1 MSDVPSNLIPTRI
14 TQLPSAPLP
23 ASADS
28 LMQIVYQ
35 GNNYHVRVGDIL
47 TTLGP
52 VPSSRNIIA
61 GTGMAGGGT
70 LTSDV
75 TLGIAVGGVGYSELA
90 STGVTGGVYG
100 TETTIPVFVVDIK
113 GRITSATSVPIV
125 VAGYVP
131 NSRTVTAGTGLTGG
145 GALGADITLTA
156 DLTSST
162 PLRGQDLGVV
172 GISSSIARADHRHPS
187 VDISDESQIDS
198 VLALGHGG
206 TSKSIIPVP
215 GGVVWCGSDG
225 LYVGPV
231 GIDGQVLV
239 SKGTGEYAWGSA
251 LLVIDQPAN
260 VVYAGPSS
268 GPDAPTNFRSL
279 VNDDLPASGVS
290 ANTYGSGTAI
300 PVVTVNAKG
309 VVTNVT
315 TSAVTTPNAVTFT
328 STGGAAPGATFDGS
342 AAKTIDYS
350 TVGAAPAGAYL
361 TAVAVTAPV
370 AGDGKAGTP
379 INMAAATASVDGYLT
394 KGDWT
399 TFNTK
404 QPAGAYLTGVTA
416 DAPLSGA
423 GTSGSHLVHSTADG
437 YLHVP
442 ATNTSHNGQVL
453 TAGATAGSI
462 NWATPTVTLTGDVTT
477 VGSAASLVKWGAGN
491 VIYVPLAGDIQT
503 YITAATA
510 GDTLI
515 LASGTYVVT
524 STITV
529 GKSLTI
535 KGQGS
540 AATKVNSST
549 AAIAVFT
556 IAASNVRLLDISSTN
571 SGAGT
576 AYTIFVNAGLTN
588 LQIRNVIGIL
598 SGTGTKYG
606 VWSLSSVTV
615 SDSEFYPTSSDSNSN
630 GVYLYNDSSAT
641 LNITANIQS
650 VRVIATGV
658 ANNNRGIVGNN
669 NNTAYT
675 ITINSVNNWLFCYGT
690 TGTTDIA
697 LYSYSTATNNVTIN
711 DYQSILNGADYDVLN
726 TSTNVLALNG
736 SILSNGTISGTITR
750 KYDMQ
755 ASSSTVNGYLTSTDW
770 STFNGKVSGP
780 ATNTADYIPQWNGAN
795 SKTLKDGLAVPAGG
809 LAGITA
815 LNTKQQILTVV
826 PVKTINYSANSF
838 EFVPVDISAGNVIV
852 TLPSA
857 PTDGTIIQTKVVTV
871 GLNRALEV
879 LASGTDKFNKVGGE
893 TSLYMNKQN
902 EANIFT
908 YQASTGIW
916 YNIVSAGVDNFA
928 TNFPGIDA
936 ATPITN
942 ANISINTTTFVLTIT
957 PPLGYFNIFIDGP
970 AVIRYRKTGTINFP
984 AFTNTSGI
992 WYFYFDINGTAVTTQ
1007 TALDIDE
1014 YVSNV
1019 PVYRLV
1025 WNATLVGAA
1034 KLVAQ
1039 YIEYHV
1045 NSIPAATHRWFHLQ
1059 GTQWKSGLEIKS
1071 NALVTADPNAD
1082 GRNTVVALTSGSN
1095 IDDNLEYTVT
1105 NSVAGTP
1112 WNQDMGDIVPAT
1124 LNATNSGLFK
1134 VFVQDAGGL
1143 TSFLPATRFPFA
1155 WNSGSNRP
1163 EVVSGTGVRTVVTD
1177 NRWFV
1182 YFVYSS
1188 PNPVSGDAVNVVS
1201 ATTEFTSIVNAR
1213 AFNWVDIQNTYPT
1226 AFGSDFELR
1235 PLYRVIF
1242 YNDNSGGGSF
1252 PAGCKYSVIREIQD
1266 IRKAAVTS
1274 TTAATGSL
1282 PASSVTFV
1290 PAGGIGATNVQ
1301 AALEELDLEKANLIS
1316 PSFTTPVLGTPTS
1329 GNFSTG
1335 TFTWPTFNQNT
1346 LGTAA
1351 GLSATLAIGSGGTGT
1366 THGVDGG
1373 TF

>member
-61 GTGMAGGGT
+61 GTGMAGGGP
-70 LTSDV
+70 LSSDV

-100 TETTIPVFVVDIK
+100 TATTIPVFVVDIK

-239 SKGTGEYAWGSA
+239 SKGAGEYAWGSA

-268 GPDAPTNFRSL
+268 GPDAPTKFRSL

-379 INMAAATASVDGYLT
+379 INMAAATASADGYLT

-399 TFNTK
+399 IFNSK
-404 QPAGAYLTGVTA
+404 QPAGAYLTA
-416 DAPLSGA
+416 
-423 GTSGSHLVHSTADG
+423 
-437 YLHVP
+437 
-442 ATNTSHNGQVL
+442 
-453 TAGATAGSI
+453 
-462 NWATPTVTLTGDVTT
+462 LTGDVTT

-588 LQIRNVIGIL
+588 LQIQNVIGIL

-675 ITINSVNNWLFCYGT
+675 ITINSVNNWLFSYGT

-780 ATNTADYIPQWNGAN
+780 AGATDNNVVLFNGATG
-795 SKTLKDGLAVPAGG
+795 KLIKDGGTLG
-809 LAGITA
+809 TA
-815 LNTKQQILTVV
+815 
-826 PVKTINYSANSF
+826 AF
-838 EFVPVDISAGNVIV
+838 
-852 TLPSA
+852 
-857 PTDGTIIQTKVVTV
+857 
-871 GLNRALEV
+871 
-879 LASGTDKFNKVGGE
+879 
-893 TSLYMNKQN
+893 
-902 EANIFT
+902 
-908 YQASTGIW
+908 
-916 YNIVSAGVDNFA
+916 
-928 TNFPGIDA
+928 A
-936 ATPITN
+936 ATT
-942 ANISINTTTFVLTIT
+942 
-957 PPLGYFNIFIDGP
+957 
-970 AVIRYRKTGTINFP
+970 
-984 AFTNTSGI
+984 AF
-992 WYFYFDINGTAVTTQ
+992 DVA
-1007 TALDIDE
+1007 
-1014 YVSNV
+1014 
-1019 PVYRLV
+1019 
-1025 WNATLVGAA
+1025 GAA
-1034 KLVAQ
+1034 
-1039 YIEYHV
+1039 
-1045 NSIPAATHRWFHLQ
+1045 
-1059 GTQWKSGLEIKS
+1059 
-1071 NALVTADPNAD
+1071 
-1082 GRNTVVALTSGSN
+1082 
-1095 IDDNLEYTVT
+1095 
-1105 NSVAGTP
+1105 
-1112 WNQDMGDIVPAT
+1112 
-1124 LNATNSGLFK
+1124 
-1134 VFVQDAGGL
+1134 
-1143 TSFLPATRFPFA
+1143 
-1155 WNSGSNRP
+1155 
-1163 EVVSGTGVRTVVTD
+1163 
-1177 NRWFV
+1177 
-1182 YFVYSS
+1182 
-1188 PNPVSGDAVNVVS
+1188 
-1201 ATTEFTSIVNAR
+1201 
-1213 AFNWVDIQNTYPT
+1213 
-1226 AFGSDFELR
+1226 
-1235 PLYRVIF
+1235 
-1242 YNDNSGGGSF
+1242 
-1252 PAGCKYSVIREIQD
+1252 
-1266 IRKAAVTS
+1266 AAVTP
-1274 TTAATGSL
+1274 TTLGL
-1282 PASSVTFV
+1282 V
-1290 PAGGIGATNVQ
+1290 IGTNVQ
-1301 AALEELDLEKANLIS
+1301 AYDADLTTWAGITPGTSVGTALAVAVGTAGSIVVNGGA
-1316 PSFTTPVLGTPTS
+1316 LGTPSS
-1329 GNFSTG
+1329 GTLTNC
-1335 TFTWPTFNQNT
+1335 TFPTLNQNT
-1346 LGTAA
+1346 SGTAAGLSATLAIGSGGTGQTTAQLAINALAGAVTNGYILLGNGTNVAMSAPPTWNQNTSGTAA

-1366 THGVDGG
+1366 THGIDGG

>member
-61 GTGMAGGGT
+61 GTGMAGGGP
-70 LTSDV
+70 LSSDV

-225 LYVGPV
+225 LYVAPAGTP
-231 GIDGQVLV
+231 GLVLT
-239 SKGTGEYAWGSA
+239 SGGTGAPTWEVVDVDI
-251 LLVIDQPAN
+251 LRPAN
-260 VVYAGPSS
+260 TVRSGPAS
-268 GPDAPTNFRSL
+268 GPDAIPTFRSL
-279 VNDDLPASGVS
+279 VNADLPASGVS

-300 PVVTVNAKG
+300 PIVTVNAKG
-309 VVTNVT
+309 VITNVAT
-315 TSAVTTPNAVTFT
+315 AAVTAAVVAHAVTFT
-328 STGGAAPGATFDGS
+328 NTGGAAAGTTFDGS

-361 TAVAVTAPV
+361 TGVAITAPI
-370 AGDGKAGTP
+370 AGDGKVGTP
-379 INMAAATASVDGYLT
+379 INIPAATASVDGYLA

-423 GTSGSHLVHSTADG
+423 GTSGNHLVHSTADG

-576 AYTIFVNAGLTN
+576 ASTIFVNAGLTN

-598 SGTGTKYG
+598 SGTGTKYS

-641 LNITANIQS
+641 LNIIANIQS

-697 LYSYSTATNNVTIN
+697 LFTFSTATNNVTIN

-780 ATNTADYIPQWNGAN
+780 AGATDNNVVLFNGATG
-795 SKTLKDGLAVPAGG
+795 KLIKDGGTLG
-809 LAGITA
+809 TA
-815 LNTKQQILTVV
+815 
-826 PVKTINYSANSF
+826 A
-838 EFVPVDISAGNVIV
+838 
-852 TLPSA
+852 
-857 PTDGTIIQTKVVTV
+857 
-871 GLNRALEV
+871 
-879 LASGTDKFNKVGGE
+879 
-893 TSLYMNKQN
+893 
-902 EANIFT
+902 
-908 YQASTGIW
+908 
-916 YNIVSAGVDNFA
+916 FA
-928 TNFPGIDA
+928 ATTAFDA
-936 ATPITN
+936 A
-942 ANISINTTTFVLTIT
+942 
-957 PPLGYFNIFIDGP
+957 
-970 AVIRYRKTGTINFP
+970 
-984 AFTNTSGI
+984 
-992 WYFYFDINGTAVTTQ
+992 
-1007 TALDIDE
+1007 
-1014 YVSNV
+1014 
-1019 PVYRLV
+1019 
-1025 WNATLVGAA
+1025 GAA
-1034 KLVAQ
+1034 
-1039 YIEYHV
+1039 
-1045 NSIPAATHRWFHLQ
+1045 AA
-1059 GTQWKSGLEIKS
+1059 
-1071 NALVTADPNAD
+1071 AA
-1082 GRNTVVALTSGSN
+1082 
-1095 IDDNLEYTVT
+1095 
-1105 NSVAGTP
+1105 
-1112 WNQDMGDIVPAT
+1112 
-1124 LNATNSGLFK
+1124 
-1134 VFVQDAGGL
+1134 
-1143 TSFLPATRFPFA
+1143 
-1155 WNSGSNRP
+1155 
-1163 EVVSGTGVRTVVTD
+1163 
-1177 NRWFV
+1177 
-1182 YFVYSS
+1182 
-1188 PNPVSGDAVNVVS
+1188 
-1201 ATTEFTSIVNAR
+1201 
-1213 AFNWVDIQNTYPT
+1213 
-1226 AFGSDFELR
+1226 
-1235 PLYRVIF
+1235 
-1242 YNDNSGGGSF
+1242 
-1252 PAGCKYSVIREIQD
+1252 
-1266 IRKAAVTS
+1266 AAVTP
-1274 TTAATGSL
+1274 TTLGL
-1282 PASSVTFV
+1282 V
-1290 PAGGIGATNVQ
+1290 IGTNVQ
-1301 AALEELDLEKANLIS
+1301 AYDADLTTWAGITPGTSVGTALAVAVGTAGSIVVNGGA
-1316 PSFTTPVLGTPTS
+1316 LGTPSS
-1329 GNFSTG
+1329 GTLTNC
-1335 TFTWPTFNQNT
+1335 TFPTLNQNT
-1346 LGTAA
+1346 SGTAA
-1351 GLSATLAIGSGGTGT
+1351 GLSATLVIASGGTNGT
-1366 THGVDGG
+1366 ATPTAGAITYGTGTAYAFTAAGTAGQILHSNGAGAPTWNGIDGG

>member
-61 GTGMAGGGT
+61 GTGMAGGGP
-70 LTSDV
+70 LSSDV

-100 TETTIPVFVVDIK
+100 TATTIPVFVVDIK

-239 SKGTGEYAWGSA
+239 SKGAGKYAWGSA

-328 STGGAAPGATFDGS
+328 STGGAASGATFDGS

-361 TAVAVTAPV
+361 T
-370 AGDGKAGTP
+370 D
-379 INMAAATASVDGYLT
+379 
-394 KGDWT
+394 
-399 TFNTK
+399 
-404 QPAGAYLTGVTA
+404 
-416 DAPLSGA
+416 
-423 GTSGSHLVHSTADG
+423 
-437 YLHVP
+437 
-442 ATNTSHNGQVL
+442 
-453 TAGATAGSI
+453 
-462 NWATPTVTLTGDVTT
+462 LTGDVTT

-576 AYTIFVNAGLTN
+576 AYTIFVNAELTN

-615 SDSEFYPTSSDSNSN
+615 SDSEFYPTSSDGNSN

-641 LNITANIQS
+641 LNITANIQT

-658 ANNNRGIVGNN
+658 ANNNRCIVGNN

-675 ITINSVNNWLFCYGT
+675 ITINSVNNWLFSYGT
-690 TGTTDIA
+690 SGTTDIA
-697 LYSYSTATNNVTIN
+697 LYSYSTTTNNVTIN
-711 DYQSILNGADYDVLN
+711 DYQSILNGADHDVLN
-726 TSTNVLALNG
+726 TATNVITLNG
-736 SILSNGTISGTITR
+736 SILLNGNISGAVTR

-755 ASSSTVNGYLTSTDW
+755 ASSSTVNGYLSSTDW

-826 PVKTINYSANSF
+826 PVKTSNYSANAF
-838 EFVPVDISAGNVIV
+838 EFVPVNISAASVVV

-936 ATPITN
+936 VTPITN
-942 ANISINTTTFVLTIT
+942 ADISINTTTFVLTIT

-970 AVIRYRKTGTINFP
+970 AIIRYRKTGTINFP
-984 AFTNTSGI
+984 AFTDTSGI

-1059 GTQWKSGLEIKS
+1059 GTQWRSGLVIKS

-1182 YFVYSS
+1182 YFVYAS
-1188 PNPVSGDAVNVVS
+1188 PNPVSGDAVKIVS

-1242 YNDNSGGGSF
+1242 YSGGGAF

-1266 IRKAAVTS
+1266 IRKAAIAS

-1316 PSFTTPVLGTPTS
+1316 PSFTAPVLGTPTS

-1346 LGTAA
+1346 SGTAA
-1351 GLSATLAIGSGGTGT
+1351 GLSAKLVIASGGTNGT
-1366 THGVDGG
+1366 ATPTAGAITYGTGTAYAFTAAGMAGQILHSNGAGSPTWNGIDGG

>member
-61 GTGMAGGGT
+61 GTGMAGGGP
-70 LTSDV
+70 LSSDV

-100 TETTIPVFVVDIK
+100 TATTIPVFVVDIK

-239 SKGTGEYAWGSA
+239 SKGAGEYAWGSA

-268 GPDAPTNFRSL
+268 GPDAPTKFRSL

-379 INMAAATASVDGYLT
+379 INMAAATASADGYLT

-399 TFNTK
+399 IFNSK
-404 QPAGAYLTGVTA
+404 QPAGAYLTA
-416 DAPLSGA
+416 
-423 GTSGSHLVHSTADG
+423 
-437 YLHVP
+437 
-442 ATNTSHNGQVL
+442 
-453 TAGATAGSI
+453 
-462 NWATPTVTLTGDVTT
+462 LTGDVTT

-675 ITINSVNNWLFCYGT
+675 ITINSVNNWLFSYGT

-780 ATNTADYIPQWNGAN
+780 AGATDNNVVLFNGATG
-795 SKTLKDGLAVPAGG
+795 KLIKDGGTLG
-809 LAGITA
+809 TA
-815 LNTKQQILTVV
+815 
-826 PVKTINYSANSF
+826 AF
-838 EFVPVDISAGNVIV
+838 
-852 TLPSA
+852 
-857 PTDGTIIQTKVVTV
+857 
-871 GLNRALEV
+871 
-879 LASGTDKFNKVGGE
+879 
-893 TSLYMNKQN
+893 
-902 EANIFT
+902 
-908 YQASTGIW
+908 
-916 YNIVSAGVDNFA
+916 
-928 TNFPGIDA
+928 A
-936 ATPITN
+936 ATT
-942 ANISINTTTFVLTIT
+942 
-957 PPLGYFNIFIDGP
+957 
-970 AVIRYRKTGTINFP
+970 
-984 AFTNTSGI
+984 AF
-992 WYFYFDINGTAVTTQ
+992 DVA
-1007 TALDIDE
+1007 
-1014 YVSNV
+1014 
-1019 PVYRLV
+1019 
-1025 WNATLVGAA
+1025 GAA
-1034 KLVAQ
+1034 
-1039 YIEYHV
+1039 
-1045 NSIPAATHRWFHLQ
+1045 
-1059 GTQWKSGLEIKS
+1059 
-1071 NALVTADPNAD
+1071 
-1082 GRNTVVALTSGSN
+1082 
-1095 IDDNLEYTVT
+1095 
-1105 NSVAGTP
+1105 
-1112 WNQDMGDIVPAT
+1112 
-1124 LNATNSGLFK
+1124 
-1134 VFVQDAGGL
+1134 
-1143 TSFLPATRFPFA
+1143 
-1155 WNSGSNRP
+1155 
-1163 EVVSGTGVRTVVTD
+1163 
-1177 NRWFV
+1177 
-1182 YFVYSS
+1182 
-1188 PNPVSGDAVNVVS
+1188 
-1201 ATTEFTSIVNAR
+1201 
-1213 AFNWVDIQNTYPT
+1213 
-1226 AFGSDFELR
+1226 
-1235 PLYRVIF
+1235 
-1242 YNDNSGGGSF
+1242 
-1252 PAGCKYSVIREIQD
+1252 
-1266 IRKAAVTS
+1266 AAVTP
-1274 TTAATGSL
+1274 TTLGL
-1282 PASSVTFV
+1282 V
-1290 PAGGIGATNVQ
+1290 IGTNVQ
-1301 AALEELDLEKANLIS
+1301 AYDADLTTWAGITPGTSVGTALAVAVGTAGSIVVNGGA
-1316 PSFTTPVLGTPTS
+1316 LGTPSS
-1329 GNFSTG
+1329 GTLTNC
-1335 TFTWPTFNQNT
+1335 TFPTLNQNT
-1346 LGTAA
+1346 SGTAAGLSATLAIGSGGTGQTTAQLAINALAGAVTNGYILLGNGTNVAMSAPPTWNQNTSGTAA

-1366 THGVDGG
+1366 THGIDGG

>member
-61 GTGMAGGGT
+61 GTGMAGGGP
-70 LTSDV
+70 LSSDV

-100 TETTIPVFVVDIK
+100 TATTIPVFVVDIK

-172 GISSSIARADHRHPS
+172 GISNTIARADHRHPS
-187 VDISDESQIDS
+187 VDISDEAQIDNI
-198 VLALGHGG
+198 LTLGHGG
-206 TSKSIIPVP
+206 TSKAIVPVP
-215 GGVVWCGSDG
+215 GGIVWCGSDG
-225 LYVGPV
+225 LYVAPAGV
-231 GIDGQVLV
+231 SGQVLV
-239 SKGTGEYAWGSA
+239 SGGANVPSWGST
-251 LLVIDQPAN
+251 LIMTDQPAN
-260 VVYAGPSS
+260 VVYSGPAS
-268 GPDAPTNFRSL
+268 GPDAPTTFRSL
-279 VNDDLPASGVS
+279 VNADLPASGVS
-290 ANTYGSGTAI
+290 ANTYGSGTQI

-309 VVTNVT
+309 VVTNVA
-315 TSAVTTPNAVTFT
+315 TSTVASVPNAVTFT

-379 INMAAATASVDGYLT
+379 INMAAATASVDGYL
-394 KGDWT
+394 KQGDWT
-399 TFNTK
+399 IFNSK
-404 QPAGAYLTGVTA
+404 QPAGAYLTA
-416 DAPLSGA
+416 
-423 GTSGSHLVHSTADG
+423 
-437 YLHVP
+437 
-442 ATNTSHNGQVL
+442 
-453 TAGATAGSI
+453 
-462 NWATPTVTLTGDVTT
+462 LTGDVTT

-588 LQIRNVIGIL
+588 LQIQNVIGIL

-697 LYSYSTATNNVTIN
+697 LFTFSTATNNVTIN

-780 ATNTADYIPQWNGAN
+780 AGATDNNVVLFNGATG
-795 SKTLKDGLAVPAGG
+795 KLIKDGGTLG
-809 LAGITA
+809 TA
-815 LNTKQQILTVV
+815 
-826 PVKTINYSANSF
+826 A
-838 EFVPVDISAGNVIV
+838 
-852 TLPSA
+852 
-857 PTDGTIIQTKVVTV
+857 
-871 GLNRALEV
+871 
-879 LASGTDKFNKVGGE
+879 
-893 TSLYMNKQN
+893 
-902 EANIFT
+902 
-908 YQASTGIW
+908 
-916 YNIVSAGVDNFA
+916 FA
-928 TNFPGIDA
+928 ATTAFDA
-936 ATPITN
+936 A
-942 ANISINTTTFVLTIT
+942 
-957 PPLGYFNIFIDGP
+957 
-970 AVIRYRKTGTINFP
+970 
-984 AFTNTSGI
+984 
-992 WYFYFDINGTAVTTQ
+992 
-1007 TALDIDE
+1007 
-1014 YVSNV
+1014 
-1019 PVYRLV
+1019 
-1025 WNATLVGAA
+1025 GAA
-1034 KLVAQ
+1034 
-1039 YIEYHV
+1039 
-1045 NSIPAATHRWFHLQ
+1045 AA
-1059 GTQWKSGLEIKS
+1059 
-1071 NALVTADPNAD
+1071 AA
-1082 GRNTVVALTSGSN
+1082 
-1095 IDDNLEYTVT
+1095 
-1105 NSVAGTP
+1105 
-1112 WNQDMGDIVPAT
+1112 
-1124 LNATNSGLFK
+1124 
-1134 VFVQDAGGL
+1134 
-1143 TSFLPATRFPFA
+1143 
-1155 WNSGSNRP
+1155 
-1163 EVVSGTGVRTVVTD
+1163 
-1177 NRWFV
+1177 
-1182 YFVYSS
+1182 
-1188 PNPVSGDAVNVVS
+1188 
-1201 ATTEFTSIVNAR
+1201 
-1213 AFNWVDIQNTYPT
+1213 
-1226 AFGSDFELR
+1226 
-1235 PLYRVIF
+1235 
-1242 YNDNSGGGSF
+1242 
-1252 PAGCKYSVIREIQD
+1252 
-1266 IRKAAVTS
+1266 AAVTP
-1274 TTAATGSL
+1274 TTLGL
-1282 PASSVTFV
+1282 V
-1290 PAGGIGATNVQ
+1290 IGTNVQ
-1301 AALEELDLEKANLIS
+1301 AYDADLTTWAGITPGTSVGTALAVAVGTAGSIVVNGGA
-1316 PSFTTPVLGTPTS
+1316 LGTPSS
-1329 GNFSTG
+1329 GTLTNC
-1335 TFTWPTFNQNT
+1335 TFPTLNQNT
-1346 LGTAA
+1346 SGTAA
-1351 GLSATLAIGSGGTGT
+1351 GLSATLVIASGGTNGT
-1366 THGVDGG
+1366 ATPTAGAITYGTGTAYAFTAAGTAGQILHSNGAGAPTWNGIDGG

>member
-1 MSDVPSNLIPTRI
+1 M
-14 TQLPSAPLP
+14 
-23 ASADS
+23 
-28 LMQIVYQ
+28 
-35 GNNYHVRVGDIL
+35 
-47 TTLGP
+47 
-52 VPSSRNIIA
+52 
-61 GTGMAGGGT
+61 
-70 LTSDV
+70 
-75 TLGIAVGGVGYSELA
+75 
-90 STGVTGGVYG
+90 
-100 TETTIPVFVVDIK
+100 
-113 GRITSATSVPIV
+113 
-125 VAGYVP
+125 
-131 NSRTVTAGTGLTGG
+131 
-145 GALGADITLTA
+145 
-156 DLTSST
+156 
-162 PLRGQDLGVV
+162 GVV

-239 SKGTGEYAWGSA
+239 SKGAGEYAWGSA

-379 INMAAATASVDGYLT
+379 INMAAATASADGYLT

-404 QPAGAYLTGVTA
+404 QPAGAYLTA
-416 DAPLSGA
+416 
-423 GTSGSHLVHSTADG
+423 
-437 YLHVP
+437 
-442 ATNTSHNGQVL
+442 
-453 TAGATAGSI
+453 
-462 NWATPTVTLTGDVTT
+462 LTGDVTT

-588 LQIRNVIGIL
+588 LQIQNVIGIL

-697 LYSYSTATNNVTIN
+697 LFTFSTATNNVTIN

-780 ATNTADYIPQWNGAN
+780 AGATDNNVVLFNGATG
-795 SKTLKDGLAVPAGG
+795 KLIKDGGTLG
-809 LAGITA
+809 TA
-815 LNTKQQILTVV
+815 
-826 PVKTINYSANSF
+826 A
-838 EFVPVDISAGNVIV
+838 
-852 TLPSA
+852 
-857 PTDGTIIQTKVVTV
+857 
-871 GLNRALEV
+871 
-879 LASGTDKFNKVGGE
+879 
-893 TSLYMNKQN
+893 
-902 EANIFT
+902 
-908 YQASTGIW
+908 
-916 YNIVSAGVDNFA
+916 FA
-928 TNFPGIDA
+928 ATTAFDA
-936 ATPITN
+936 A
-942 ANISINTTTFVLTIT
+942 
-957 PPLGYFNIFIDGP
+957 
-970 AVIRYRKTGTINFP
+970 
-984 AFTNTSGI
+984 
-992 WYFYFDINGTAVTTQ
+992 
-1007 TALDIDE
+1007 
-1014 YVSNV
+1014 
-1019 PVYRLV
+1019 
-1025 WNATLVGAA
+1025 GAA
-1034 KLVAQ
+1034 
-1039 YIEYHV
+1039 
-1045 NSIPAATHRWFHLQ
+1045 
-1059 GTQWKSGLEIKS
+1059 
-1071 NALVTADPNAD
+1071 
-1082 GRNTVVALTSGSN
+1082 
-1095 IDDNLEYTVT
+1095 
-1105 NSVAGTP
+1105 
-1112 WNQDMGDIVPAT
+1112 
-1124 LNATNSGLFK
+1124 
-1134 VFVQDAGGL
+1134 
-1143 TSFLPATRFPFA
+1143 
-1155 WNSGSNRP
+1155 
-1163 EVVSGTGVRTVVTD
+1163 
-1177 NRWFV
+1177 
-1182 YFVYSS
+1182 
-1188 PNPVSGDAVNVVS
+1188 
-1201 ATTEFTSIVNAR
+1201 
-1213 AFNWVDIQNTYPT
+1213 
-1226 AFGSDFELR
+1226 
-1235 PLYRVIF
+1235 
-1242 YNDNSGGGSF
+1242 
-1252 PAGCKYSVIREIQD
+1252 
-1266 IRKAAVTS
+1266 AAVTP
-1274 TTAATGSL
+1274 TTLGL
-1282 PASSVTFV
+1282 V
-1290 PAGGIGATNVQ
+1290 IGTNVQ
-1301 AALEELDLEKANLIS
+1301 AYDADLTTWAGITPGTSVGTALAVAVGTAGSIVVNGGA
-1316 PSFTTPVLGTPTS
+1316 LGTPSS
-1329 GNFSTG
+1329 GTLTNC
-1335 TFTWPTFNQNT
+1335 TFPTLNQNT
-1346 LGTAA
+1346 SGTAAGLSATLAIGSGGTGQTTAQLAINALAGAVTNGYILLGNGTNVAMSAPPTWNQNTSGTAA

-1366 THGVDGG
+1366 THGIDGG